1 MKIRVGYE
9 LMYDCP
15 KKTPMVLLVN
25 IHHTRAN
32 DIIVPDR
39 MITDP
44 FVPMTSYR
52 TVLATGA
59 PVFLRRQVGCDCRPV
74 PC

>member
-1 MKIRVGYE
+1 
-9 LMYDCP
+9 MYDCP

-39 MITDP
+39 NDH
-44 FVPMTSYR
+44 
-52 TVLATGA
+52 
-59 PVFLRRQVGCDCRPV
+59 
-74 PC
+74 